1 MTPASPLTLGFTPD
15 DALFDHLADEVRRR
29 RFDPAIAKSV
39 IRQLLYTLNDDF
51 VRRTLFDHLAE
62 TSAHD
67 IYTACYVSY
76 RPRKCRC
83 ANAERLYFQ
92 VTFYTRN
99 LTNFTVI
106 HLELADESLLQY
118 MPACPFLP
126 TPEERRQTRR

>member
-29 RFDPAIAKSV
+29 RFGPAIAKSV

-62 TSAHD
+62 TTEHD
-67 IYTACYVSY
+67 IYTACYASY
-76 RPRKCRC
+76 RPRNCRC
-83 ANAERLYFQ
+83 AKAERLFFQ

-99 LTNFTVI
+99 LTDFTVI
-106 HLELADESLLQY
+106 HLELTNEALLRY
-118 MPACPFLP
+118 MPARQFLP
-126 TPEERRQTRR
+126 TPEERRQPRR